1 MNSHTKKLLALYGLK
16 WNPFGADVP
25 VEALLVTPRIESF
38 LWRVEVLVG
47 EGGFAVISGDPGTG
61 KSVTLR
67 ILSDRLGAQREVV
80 VGALTRPQSAI
91 ADFYREL
98 GELFGV
104 KLSPHNRWGG
114 FKALREKWRAH
125 LEASLFRPVLLVD
138 EAQTMDPEVLSELR
152 LLSSMNFDATSILT
166 VVLCGDGR
174 LLDLL
179 CHQEL
184 LPLGSRVR
192 TRLITEPATR
202 QELLEFLEN
211 ALEKAG
217 NPDLMTRG
225 VMETLV
231 DHSAGNYRVLSM
243 LAGELLSAGMA
254 RNVNQLDEKLYL
266 EVFEQSAPRRR
277 RRSAEKGDN
286 LNERR

>member
-47 EGGFAVISGDPGTG
+47 EGGFAVISGEPGSG

-104 KLSPHNRWGG
+104 KLSAHNRWGG

-138 EAQTMDPEVLSELR
+138 EAQAMDPEVLSELR
-152 LLSSMNFDATSILT
+152 LLSSTNFDATSILT

-254 RNVNQLDEKLYL
+254 RKVNQLDEKLYL
-266 EVFEQSAPRRR
+266 EVF
-277 RRSAEKGDN
+277 
-286 LNERR
+286 